1 MVNLKKET
9 LKKGNKT
16 ISTYSLTNSDPDLK
30 EVIKDIQGTYS
41 KNKKIKLTV
50 INTELLSNVVYGI
63 LKRRPVFDRQFV

>member
-16 ISTYSLTNSDPDLK
+16 ISTYALTSSDSELK
-30 EVIKDIQGTYS
+30 EVIKDIQGTFT

-50 INTELLSNVVYGI
+50 INT
-63 LKRRPVFDRQFV
+63 

>member
-16 ISTYSLTNSDPDLK
+16 SSTYSLTNSDSDLK
-30 EVIKDIQGTYS
+30 EVIKDIQGTFT

-50 INTELLSNVVYGI
+50 INT
-63 LKRRPVFDRQFV
+63 